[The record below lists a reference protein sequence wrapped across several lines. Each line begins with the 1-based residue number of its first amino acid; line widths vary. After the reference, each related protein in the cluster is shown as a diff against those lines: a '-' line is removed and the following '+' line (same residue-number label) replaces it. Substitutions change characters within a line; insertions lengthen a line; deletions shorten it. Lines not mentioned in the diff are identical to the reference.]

1 MKRNI
6 KSFVFT
12 SLFTSALFS
21 FNAFSAQFPVTVTDV
36 AGRHI
41 TIDHQPENVA
51 LSVGRIFPVLEI
63 LYQQDAAKHLVAWGD
78 DMRISAPSMYA
89 NYSKAYP
96 SLLKITTIGKIKS
109 GEFDVESFINLPT
122 KPDLFIVDLSSIKI
136 AQDKGLLDKLERA
149 GINVIA
155 IDFKEDPLNNTVS
168 SINSLSKALG
178 REQEGNAFT
187 RYYQAHVDH
196 LKSTVSALPESE
208 KNKRVFI
215 ERAAGYGNS
224 CCRTFA
230 TGNMGT
236 YIPFLHAINV
246 ADKPLKG
253 AITGNMSPET
263 VIVSQ
268 PDVYIM
274 LTTGWI
280 DKNGNPSNGIPLGY
294 APTKTQAISQ
304 ATSKLMDRHWMQA
317 LSSYQSKNI
326 YSIYMPFYNSPYNL
340 IAMEY
345 FAKWIHP
352 EQFKSLHPEHTFE
365 EMHSQF
371 TGRAVSGT
379 FGQQNSAVMK

>member
-1 MKRNI
+1 MKRNV
-6 KSFVFT
+6 KSLVFT
-12 SLFTSALFS
+12 SLFASTLFS
-21 FNAFSAQFPVTVTDV
+21 FNAFADPFPVTITDV
-36 AGRHI
+36 AGRHV
-41 TIDHQPENVA
+41 TIDSQPKNVA
-51 LSVGRIFPVLEI
+51 LSVGRVFPVLEI

-89 NYSKAYP
+89 NYSEAYP
-96 SLLKITTIGKIKS
+96 SLPNVTTIGKIKS
-109 GEFDVESFINLPT
+109 GEFDAESFINLPT
-122 KPDLFIVDLSSIKI
+122 KPDVFIVDLSSIKI
-136 AQDKGLLDKLERA
+136 AQDKGLLDKLEHA
-149 GINVIA
+149 GIKVIA
-155 IDFKEDPLNNTVS
+155 IDFKEDPLNNTVT
-168 SINSLSKALG
+168 SINTLSKALG
-178 REQEGNAFT
+178 REQEGKAFT
-187 RYYQAHVDH
+187 AYYQSHVNY
-196 LKSTVSALPESE
+196 LKNTVSALTESE

-215 ERAAGYGNS
+215 ERAAGYGSS

-230 TGNMGT
+230 TGNMGA

-246 ADKPLKG
+246 ADKPLDG

-280 DKNGNPSNGIPLGY
+280 DKDGNSSNGIPLGY
-294 APTKTQAISQ
+294 APTKPQAISK

-317 LSSYQSKNI
+317 LSSYQTKNI

-340 IAMEY
+340 VAMEY

-352 EQFKSLHPEHTFE
+352 DQFKSLHPEHTFE
-365 EMHSQF
+365 EMNSQF
-371 TGRAVSGT
+371 AGRAVSGT